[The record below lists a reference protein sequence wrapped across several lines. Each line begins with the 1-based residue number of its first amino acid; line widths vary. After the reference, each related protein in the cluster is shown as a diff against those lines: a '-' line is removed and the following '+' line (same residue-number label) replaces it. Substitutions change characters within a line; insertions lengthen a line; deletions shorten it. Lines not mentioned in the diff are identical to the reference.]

1 MGGPSMA
8 QRGGALQRREGWAR
22 RVVGLWPVSS
32 ARALA
37 ALSLL
42 VVTGCPRKQEAPPA
56 APPDAGPAQRTE
68 VEPDDRPEQSM
79 PLGESTDVAASLSS
93 TPARADEDWYLLFGE
108 RPRLVDATVSGI
120 PGTVVLLEVYDETR
134 TRLAAVSAEAEGQPA
149 RFPNLTVRGKL
160 LLRVAAGRKGGGGT
174 YTLSVR
180 YGEPRPGME
189 VEPNDRHADATELQP
204 QNDAWTIQG
213 LYGSPADED
222 HYRIVLDTAADAG
235 PPEAVAAPD
244 AGATATTAAPSP
256 PSEPPRQEGFPA
268 QPPPLGGARAEV
280 DAGPVVPEPPRVA
293 LRLELS
299 GVAGVRPEIQVLSEA
314 EATLFTARGTEG
326 QPLSQRNVAVRAT
339 DRVIDVVVKSAWTG
353 TGKDAR
359 RGFDPEAPYTLTVS
373 REAAG
378 ANAEYE
384 PNDDLAHAT
393 PLPLDGYREG
403 FLTPKT
409 DVDTYVVRPPQ
420 PSLVRF
426 ELSGVEKLDLQLS
439 LVEPGSKP
447 GTEKVLQRSND
458 GAVKEPERL
467 NSVACNKECFVKVE
481 GALRKVDG
489 KWVREFENPDQP
501 YRLTA
506 RAIPDDGSE
515 EREPNDTADQATP
528 LTLGKP
534 IRGTVYPKKDV
545 DYFRLDLSDRPVKTA
560 LKATLTGILKVNVA
574 LFLYQRAEDGSLSLV
589 QTADRAKADA
599 PEVIRYAADP
609 GIYLLKVQDSK
620 NRESNF
626 QDSYQLTV
634 EEDTQ

>member
-1 MGGPSMA
+1 
-8 QRGGALQRREGWAR
+8 
-22 RVVGLWPVSS
+22 VSS

-37 ALSLL
+37 VLSLL
-42 VVTGCPRKQEAPPA
+42 LLATACSRKDEAPP
-56 APPDAGPAQRTE
+56 PPAQDAGPAQRAE
-68 VEPDDRPEQSM
+68 VEPNDRPEQSM
-79 PLGESTDVAASLSS
+79 ALGESTDVTASLAS
-93 TPARADEDWYLLFGE
+93 TPAKPDEDWYLLFGD
-108 RPRLVDATVSGI
+108 RPRTADVTVSGI

-134 TRLAAVSAEAEGQPA
+134 TRLAAVSAEGEGQPA
-149 RFPNLTVRGKL
+149 RFPNLSVRGKL
-160 LLRVAAGRKGGGGT
+160 LLRVSAARKGGGGA

-180 YGEPRPGME
+180 YGEPKPGME

-204 QNDAWTIQG
+204 QNDVWTIQG
-213 LYGSPADED
+213 LYGSPGDED
-222 HYRIVLDTAADAG
+222 HFRIVLDTMADAG
-235 PPEAVAAPD
+235 PAEANTPDGGPAATAVAVPD
-244 AGATATTAAPSP
+244 AGP
-256 PSEPPRQEGFPA
+256 PPTVAEGFPT
-268 QPPPLGGARAEV
+268 QPPPLGSARAEV
-280 DAGPVVPEPPRVA
+280 DAGTIAPEAPRTA
-293 LRLELS
+293 LRIEVS
-299 GVAGVRPEIQVLSEA
+299 AVPGVRPEVQVLSEA
-314 EATLFTARGTEG
+314 EASLFTARGTEG
-326 QPLSQRNVAVRAT
+326 QPLSQRNVAIRAT
-339 DRVIDVVVKSAWTG
+339 DRVIDVVLKSAWTG
-353 TGKDAR
+353 TGKDAK
-359 RGFDPEAPYTLTVS
+359 RGFDPEHPYTLSIS

-409 DVDTYVVRPPQ
+409 DVDYYVVRPAQ

-426 ELSGVEKLDLQLS
+426 ELSGVEKLDLVLS
-439 LVEPGSKP
+439 VVEPGAKP

-467 NSVACNKECFVKVE
+467 NSVACAKECFVKVE

-515 EREPNDTADQATP
+515 EREPNDTADQASP
-528 LTLGKP
+528 LALGRP

-560 LKATLTGILKVNVA
+560 IKATLTGILKVDVA
-574 LFLYQRAEDGSLSLV
+574 LFLYQQNDDGSLSLV
-589 QTADRAKADA
+589 QTSDRGKGDA
-599 PEVIRYAADP
+599 SEVIRYAAEP
-609 GIYLLKVQDSK
+609 GVYLFKVQDSK

-634 EEDTQ
+634 EEDAQ

>member
-1 MGGPSMA
+1 
-8 QRGGALQRREGWAR
+8 
-22 RVVGLWPVSS
+22 VSS

-37 ALSLL
+37 VLSLL
-42 VVTGCPRKQEAPPA
+42 VLLPGCPRKTEAPP
-56 APPDAGPAQRTE
+56 PPAQDAGPARRTE
-68 VEPDDRPEQSM
+68 VEPNDRPEQSM
-79 PLGESTDVAASLSS
+79 PIGESTDVAASLAS
-93 TPARADEDWYLLFGE
+93 TPARPDEDWYLLFGDT
-108 RPRLVDATVSGI
+108 PRLADVVVSGI
-120 PGTVVLLEVYDETR
+120 PGTVVLLEAYDETR
-134 TRLAAVSAEAEGQPA
+134 TRLAAVSSEAEGQPA

-160 LLRVAAGRKGGGGT
+160 LLRVSPARKGGGGA

-180 YGEPRPGME
+180 YGAPRPGME
-189 VEPNDRHADATELQP
+189 IEPNDRHADATELQA
-204 QNDAWTIQG
+204 QGDGWTVQG
-213 LYGSPADED
+213 LYGSPGDED
-222 HYRIVLDTAADAG
+222 HYRIVLETLADGGSPDAAVPDAG
-235 PPEAVAAPD
+235 PPPTAEAPPV
-244 AGATATTAAPSP
+244 
-256 PSEPPRQEGFPA
+256 PSEPPREQGFPA
-268 QPPPLGGARAEV
+268 QPPPLGAARSEP
-280 DAGPVVPEPPRVA
+280 DAGTAAPEPPRIA

-326 QPLSQRNVAVRAT
+326 QPLSQRNVAVRAA
-339 DRVIDVVVKSAWTG
+339 DRVIEVVVKSAWTG
-353 TGKDAR
+353 TGKEAR
-359 RGFDPEAPYTLTVS
+359 RGFDAEHPYTLSVS

-409 DVDTYVVRPPQ
+409 DVDYYVVRPSR

-426 ELSGVEKLDLQLS
+426 ELSGVEKLDLMLS
-439 LVEPGSKP
+439 VVEPGSKP
-447 GTEKVLQRSND
+447 GTERVLQRSND

-467 NSVACNKECFVKVE
+467 NSVACDKECFVKVE

-528 LTLGKP
+528 LTLGRP
-534 IRGTVYPKKDV
+534 IRGTIYPKKDA
-545 DYFRLDLSDRPVKTA
+545 DFFRLDLTDRPVKTA
-560 LKATLTGILKVNVA
+560 LRATLTGILKVDVA
-574 LFLYQRAEDGSLSLV
+574 LFLYERHEDGSLTLV
-589 QTADRAKADA
+589 QTSDRAKGDA
-599 PEVIRYAADP
+599 PEVIRYAAEP
-609 GIYLLKVQDSK
+609 GVYLFKVQDSK

>member
-1 MGGPSMA
+1 M
-8 QRGGALQRREGWAR
+8 
-22 RVVGLWPVSS
+22 SS
-32 ARALA
+32 ARAVVV
-37 ALSLL
+37 LSLL
-42 VVTGCPRKQEAPPA
+42 LLTGCPRRNEAPA
-56 APPDAGPAQRTE
+56 AAGPDAGPAQRTE
-68 VEPDDRPEQSM
+68 AEPNDRPEQSM
-79 PLGESTDVAASLSS
+79 ALGESTDVAASLSS
-93 TPARADEDWYLLFGE
+93 TPARPDEDWYLLFGDV
-108 RPRLVDATVSGI
+108 PRLADVTVSGI

-134 TRLAAVSAEAEGQPA
+134 TRLAAVSSEAEGQPV

-160 LLRVAAGRKGGGGT
+160 LLRVSAVRKGNGGA

-180 YGEPRPGME
+180 YGQPRPGME
-189 VEPNDRHADATELQP
+189 IEPNDRHADATELQP
-204 QNDAWTIQG
+204 QGDVWTVQG
-213 LYGSPADED
+213 LYGSPGDED
-222 HYRIVLDTAADAG
+222 HFRIVLDAAADAG
-235 PPEAVAAPD
+235 LAEASLPD
-244 AGATATTAAPSP
+244 AGASTAAAP
-256 PSEPPRQEGFPA
+256 PAPGEPPREQGFPA

-280 DAGPVVPEPPRVA
+280 DAGQAAPEPPRIA

-299 GVAGVRPEIQVLSEA
+299 GVPGVRPEVQILSEA

-359 RGFDPEAPYTLTVS
+359 RGFDPEHPYTLTVS

-409 DVDTYVVRPPQ
+409 DVDYYVVRPPQ

-439 LVEPGSKP
+439 LVEPGPKP
-447 GTEKVLQRSND
+447 GTERVLQRSND

-467 NSVACNKECFVKVE
+467 NSVACAKECYVKVE

-501 YRLTA
+501 YRLTV
-506 RAIPDDGSE
+506 RTVPDDGSE

-528 LTLGKP
+528 ITLGRP
-534 IRGTVYPKKDV
+534 IRGTIYPKRDV
-545 DYFRLDLSDRPVKTA
+545 DFFRLDLSDRPLKTA
-560 LKATLTGILKVNVA
+560 LKATLTGILKVDVA
-574 LFLYQRAEDGSLSLV
+574 LFLYQRGEDGSLTLV
-589 QTADRAKADA
+589 QTSDRAKGDA

-609 GIYLLKVQDSK
+609 GIYLFKVQDSK

-634 EEDTQ
+634 EEDAQ

>member
-1 MGGPSMA
+1 
-8 QRGGALQRREGWAR
+8 
-22 RVVGLWPVSS
+22 VSS
-32 ARALA
+32 ARAVVV
-37 ALSLL
+37 LSLL
-42 VVTGCPRKQEAPPA
+42 LLTGCPRRNEAPA
-56 APPDAGPAQRTE
+56 AAGPDAGPAQRTE
-68 VEPDDRPEQSM
+68 AEPNDRPEQSM
-79 PLGESTDVAASLSS
+79 ALGESTDVAASLSS
-93 TPARADEDWYLLFGE
+93 TPARPDEDWYLLFGDV
-108 RPRLVDATVSGI
+108 PRLADVTVSGI

-134 TRLAAVSAEAEGQPA
+134 TRLAAVSSEAEGQPV

-160 LLRVAAGRKGGGGT
+160 LLRVSAVRKGNGGA

-180 YGEPRPGME
+180 YGQPRPGME
-189 VEPNDRHADATELQP
+189 IEPNDRHADATELQP
-204 QNDAWTIQG
+204 QGDVWTVQG
-213 LYGSPADED
+213 LYGSPGDED
-222 HYRIVLDTAADAG
+222 HFRIVLDAAADAG
-235 PPEAVAAPD
+235 LAEASLPD
-244 AGATATTAAPSP
+244 AGAPTVAAPP
-256 PSEPPRQEGFPA
+256 APGEPPREQGFPA

-280 DAGPVVPEPPRVA
+280 DAGQAAPEPPRIA

-299 GVAGVRPEIQVLSEA
+299 GVPGVRPEAQILSEA

-359 RGFDPEAPYTLTVS
+359 RGFDPEHPYTLTVS

-409 DVDTYVVRPPQ
+409 DVDYYVVRPPQ

-439 LVEPGSKP
+439 LVEPGPKP
-447 GTEKVLQRSND
+447 GTERVLQRSND

-467 NSVACNKECFVKVE
+467 NSVACAKECYVKVE

-501 YRLTA
+501 YRLTV
-506 RAIPDDGSE
+506 RTVPDDGSE

-528 LTLGKP
+528 ITLGRP
-534 IRGTVYPKKDV
+534 IRGTIYPKRDV
-545 DYFRLDLSDRPVKTA
+545 DFFRLDLSDRPLKTA
-560 LKATLTGILKVNVA
+560 LKATLTGILKVDVA
-574 LFLYQRAEDGSLSLV
+574 LFLYQRGEDGSLTLV
-589 QTADRAKADA
+589 QTSDRAKGDA

-609 GIYLLKVQDSK
+609 GIYLFKVQDSK

-634 EEDTQ
+634 EEDAQ